1 MNGYPKMAL
10 IVFASALVAGG
21 GVAATSHDIWA
32 ISVAVLINVGTT
44 LGALLIP
51 SPIPR
56 KEWTSDERAAALNS
70 KGAS

>member
-21 GVAATSHDIWA
+21 GVAATSHDTWA
-32 ISVAVLINVGTT
+32 ISVAVLINIGTT

-56 KEWTSDERAAALNS
+56 KEWTADERAAALNS
-70 KGAS
+70 KGTS